1 MSYFRIWWEQIT
13 GPMKFLNAIKRRIDE
28 DETCTFLFVPDRDKL
43 PWDKELRETLIG
55 DHIPDSRKFNIFDD
69 AAIGNGISEFLLERF
84 ATKEQLLKC
93 NLRPVDAAVDDF
105 LIQNGILD
113 DKIIW
118 VKNISDIKKW
128 KKHLFPKYNKKTSG
142 NSVIFILET
151 DDCSIADDKE
161 AGVIK
166 YPDCVSEYDIHLF
179 ASLVAAE
186 SRNEPELRRYITFV
200 AENLCGF
207 NVKTLVSFISDN
219 NFKSMN
225 IVETFTNRYKTE
237 DDDWRKIER
246 RLWRAQL
253 QAAFP
258 VIEEERTKFVNKY
271 FEVLWTFVPDLEGVE
286 EPYDIELGKL
296 VFLLGTRELII
307 EDRQERDRVY
317 LLQQLRNKLA
327 HLKYCDAGEMYE
339 LLSGSKVK

>member
-1 MSYFRIWWEQIT
+1 MSYFRMWWEQIT

-28 DETCTFLFVPDRDKL
+28 DETCTVLFVPDKNKL
-43 PWDKELRETLIG
+43 PWDRELRDIIN
-55 DHIPDSRKFNIFDD
+55 DHIPDSRTFKDFDD
-69 AAIGNGISEFLLERF
+69 TVPENGIGDFLLEKF
-84 ATKEQLLKC
+84 AAKKQRLEY
-93 NLRPVDAAVDDF
+93 NLRVNTTVDDF
-105 LIQNGILD
+105 LIQEGILN
-113 DKIIW
+113 DKVIW
-118 VKNISDIKKW
+118 IKNISDIKKW

-151 DDCSIADDKE
+151 ADCSIADDEE

-186 SRNEPELRRYITFV
+186 SGNVPELRRYITFV

-207 NVKTLVSFISDN
+207 DVKTLESFICDN
-219 NFKSMN
+219 DFTSMN
-225 IVETFTNRYKTE
+225 IVETFINRYKKEE
-237 DDDWRKIER
+237 DDLRSIER

-258 VIEEERTKFVNKY
+258 VIEEEWAKFVNKY
-271 FEVLWTFVPDLEGVE
+271 FDKLWDAVPDLEGVN

-296 VFLLGTRELII
+296 VFLMGTRGLIV
-307 EDRQERDRVY
+307 DDKRERDRVY

-339 LLSGSKVK
+339 LLSGGHFQ